1 MSTRTFPFAF
11 DPGFRPLL
19 ATLGIRAGN
28 SEVVVDDDDRF
39 LARFGRWEART
50 SIANVAEVSITRGY
64 RWYRAIGPRASF
76 ADRGAS
82 FGSNTRAG
90 VCVRFHTPIPVLFG
104 QRVLHPG
111 LTVTVAD
118 PEALA
123 AELDRRIADRR
134 LT

>member
-1 MSTRTFPFAF
+1 MSTHRFPFAF
-11 DPGFRPLL
+11 DPRFRPLL
-19 ATLGIRAGN
+19 ATLGIREDD
-28 SEVVVDDDDRF
+28 SEVVLDDDLF
-39 LARFGRWEART
+39 VARFGRWEART
-50 SIANVAEVSITRGY
+50 SIANLEDVGITRDY
-64 RWYRAIGPRASF
+64 RWYRAIGPRGSF

-104 QRVLHPG
+104 QRILHPG

-123 AELDRRIADRR
+123 AEIDRRIRDHRSH
-134 LT
+134 